1 MRAAVF
7 GTAGHIDHGKTALV
21 KALTGVDCDRLAEE
35 QRRGIT
41 LVLGFAALPDPQGEV
56 EISLID
62 VPGHERLVHTM
73 IAGAAGIDRA
83 LVVVAADEGLMP
95 QTLEHLAVL
104 DLLGVRGGV
113 VALNKAD
120 LLDADLIEG
129 RRREVEAFLAGGPFS
144 GATVI
149 PCSAV
154 TGMGLPRLLDEMLAC
169 ARGVTRGE
177 QRHRPF
183 RLAVDRAFS
192 TRGVGTI
199 VTGTAHWGTVRVGD
213 ELRALP
219 GAAKV
224 RVRGLQVHGESRP
237 AGEAGERVALQLAG
251 ASVADLP
258 LGEQLLAP
266 GPWRASQRLAVD
278 LRLLEARAS
287 LAEGDS
293 VWLHLLATRV
303 IAKVERL
310 YPAPLRGRARGRGV
324 FRLARALFAAPGDR
338 VVLRRPSP
346 ADTIGG
352 GEVLD
357 IAPPRLRRR
366 DAVALAQLAQPWPD
380 PTPALAA
387 WILNAGLAGAEGGQ
401 LAARLGMFEEGVE
414 AALGKLLADKVALL
428 ARTVPATLVHR
439 DALAAVIERARAVI
453 AEAGNVGS
461 PLPEFASRV
470 VPRPAQRL
478 REFYLAELRRTGM
491 FREVAGRVTAAD
503 ALPLADPLAASITEL
518 YLRSGFAAPSPAEA
532 ALSLGADPRVV
543 EGIVRFLVEGK
554 RLARIGGKWILHR
567 EVLDE
572 VVASLREWG
581 RQDFDVGEFKER
593 FALTRK
599 LAIPLLEW
607 LDSERVTRRE
617 GERRRVLP
625 TRAGSKPGA

>member
-1 MRAAVF
+1 VRAVVF

-35 QRRGIT
+35 KRRGIT
-41 LVLGFAALPDPQGEV
+41 LVLGFATLPDPQGEV

-83 LVVVAADEGLMP
+83 LLVVAADEGLMP
-95 QTLEHLAVL
+95 QTREHVAVL

-120 LLDADLIEG
+120 LLEPDLVE
-129 RRREVEAFLAGGPFS
+129 RRRAEIEAFLAGGPL
-144 GATVI
+144 AEAPIV
-149 PCSAV
+149 PCSVV
-154 TGMGLPRLLDEMLAC
+154 TGLGLARVKDALLAC
-169 ARGVTRGE
+169 ARGVARPE
-177 QRHRPF
+177 ESRRPF
-183 RLAVDRAFS
+183 RLAIDRVFS
-192 TRGVGTI
+192 ARGVGSI

-213 ELRALP
+213 ELYAFP

-224 RVRGLQVHGESRP
+224 RVRGLQVHGETRT

-251 ASVADLP
+251 ATVGELP
-258 LGEQLLAP
+258 LGEQLLSP
-266 GPWRASQRLAVD
+266 GQWWPSQRLAVD
-278 LRLLEARAS
+278 LRLLEADAS
-287 LAEGDS
+287 LSEGDS
-293 VWLHLLATRV
+293 VWLHLLAARV
-303 IAKVERL
+303 MAKVERL

-324 FRLARALFAAPGDR
+324 FRLARQLFAAPGDR

-366 DAVALAQLAQPWPD
+366 EAAALAQLVRPWPD
-380 PTPALAA
+380 PTQALAA
-387 WILNAGLAGAEGGQ
+387 WVLDAGPAGAEVGH
-401 LAARLGMFEEGVE
+401 LAARLGVFEEGVE
-414 AALGKLLADKVALL
+414 AALGRLLADKVVLL
-428 ARTVPATLVHR
+428 ARTAPPTVVHR
-439 DALAAVIERARAVI
+439 DALAAVLERARAIVAG
-453 AEAGNVGS
+453 AENVGL
-461 PLPEFASRV
+461 PIPEFASRV
-470 VPRPAQRL
+470 FPRGALRL
-478 REFYLAELRRTGM
+478 RDFYLGELRRAGA
-491 FREVAGRVTAAD
+491 FREVAGRITAAD
-503 ALPLADPLAASITEL
+503 ALPLEDPLAGKITEL
-518 YLRSGFAAPSPAEA
+518 YRRSGFAAPSPAEA
-532 ALSLGADPRVV
+532 AVSLGADPRVV
-543 EGIVRFLVEGK
+543 EGIIRFLIDGR
-554 RLARIGGKWILHR
+554 RLARIGGKWILHG

-581 RQDFDVGEFKER
+581 RQSFEVGEFKAR
-593 FALTRK
+593 FRLTRK

-625 TRAGSKPGA
+625 SRAGSKPGA